1 VNCNKKQFA
10 TLGQNIIPVAIEG
23 TFDDCQLLVKTAFGD
38 DEINKPMN
46 LTSANSIN
54 VARWIPQSVYYYW
67 AVAQMQAI
75 NKKKIAICVP
85 SGNLG
90 NLTSGILAMKT
101 GLPVDHFVAASNQ
114 NDIVPNYLL
123 SGLYEPK
130 PSVQTIANAMDV
142 GNPNNFPRL
151 TELYQNN
158 FTAIKKELSGSAYSD
173 KEIEKLVADCYKTN
187 KYLCDPHGAT
197 GYGAIKNF
205 ISKQP
210 GYNGIFLETA
220 HPCKFIEDVERIIG
234 QKVELPQKL
243 KEFAART
250 IQSHTLKADYKL
262 FKAFLKETAK
272 ITSLLR
278 KYKSV

>member
-1 VNCNKKQFA
+1 
-10 TLGQNIIPVAIEG
+10 
-23 TFDDCQLLVKTAFGD
+23 
-38 DEINKPMN
+38 
-46 LTSANSIN
+46 
-54 VARWIPQSVYYYW
+54 
-67 AVAQMQAI
+67 MQAI

-210 GYNGIFLETA
+210 GYNGIFIETA

-272 ITSLLR
+272 
-278 KYKSV
+278 